1 IMQLYSVNSTVSYR
15 PSVFNEPGI
24 KPSLFPKKNPFL
36 HDLVRPVKIGFPMLK
51 KQKPLIVK
59 SSIKDFVKT
68 SAVSTHQVFE
78 SISNLI
84 AFRRFL
90 TDGFQLFKEEDLIRL
105 NHNGN
110 CIVGVV
116 QHIGFFTTTLRGPI
130 GLIILHNSKIDKF
143 SIVNLT
149 RSVDNEKLFGF
160 HTRFDCKTNRKFFI
174 KGIESVLEK
183 NENVRDNSTYNMVIL
198 GNDINKMQVVCYV
211 NYLKLETPKFRSYLQ
226 VRGQVLA
233 DIDRFIYT
241 NS

>member
-1 IMQLYSVNSTVSYR
+1 M
-15 PSVFNEPGI
+15 
-24 KPSLFPKKNPFL
+24 
-36 HDLVRPVKIGFPMLK
+36 KIEFPMLK

-68 SAVSTHQVFE
+68 SAVSTNQVFE
-78 SISNLI
+78 SVSNLL

-116 QHIGFFTTTLRGPI
+116 GPI
-130 GLIILHNSKIDKF
+130 GLIILDNSKIDKF

-149 RSVDNEKLFGF
+149 RTVDNQKLFGF
-160 HTRFDCKTNRKFFI
+160 RTSFDCKTNRKFFI

-183 NENVRDNSTYNMVIL
+183 DENVKDNSTYNMVIL
-198 GNDINKMQVVCYV
+198 GNDYNKMKVVCFV
-211 NYLKLETPKFRSYLQ
+211 NYFKLETPKFRSYLQ